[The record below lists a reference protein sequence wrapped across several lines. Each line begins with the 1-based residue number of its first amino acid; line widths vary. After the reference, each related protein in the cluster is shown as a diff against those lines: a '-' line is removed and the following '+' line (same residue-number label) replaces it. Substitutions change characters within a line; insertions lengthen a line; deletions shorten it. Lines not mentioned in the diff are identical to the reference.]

1 MYTGYNWFGK
11 CRKSV
16 KDKGG
21 IVICV
26 KTDFPIPHENLNS
39 SRDDDFERF
48 WILGRLNGVK
58 TAIGTVYFPNDGVNK
73 DLTDSLF
80 YELLE
85 NCSLF
90 ASLGYEICL
99 SGDFNGRC
107 VRKCD
112 FTGNTIL
119 SVDKQSYNGGRL
131 RQFIEVTELT
141 VVNSLVCCKG
151 LFTRILNDQRSTI
164 DYVLLSKQLAN
175 NVNSIFID
183 EDGQYDIHSEHVI
196 ISTCLCNTDTK
207 ETKTMSKNTDRFF

>member
-1 MYTGYNWFGK
+1 VNKHLEDNSPDILSLAEAFLRSDDKPKLLQTGYNWFGK

-21 IVICV
+21 IGICV
-26 KTDFPIPHENLNS
+26 KTDFPILDENLNS

-58 TAIGTVYFPNDGVNK
+58 TAIGTVYFPNDGVSK

-119 SVDKQSYNGGRL
+119 SVDKQNYNGGRL
-131 RQFIEVTELT
+131 RQFIEATELT

-151 LFTRILNDQRSTI
+151 LFTRIL
-164 DYVLLSKQLAN
+164 
-175 NVNSIFID
+175 
-183 EDGQYDIHSEHVI
+183 
-196 ISTCLCNTDTK
+196 
-207 ETKTMSKNTDRFF
+207 